1 MLFYRVKNEFD
12 KKPMFIKK
20 RGGIEYWSIYI
31 GGELFTANEVAL
43 RHLNPDYM
51 YPVEVNLRKTKFVF
65 GARMPM
71 PDASI
76 TAIQTKKNEEGISNE
91 MVKNIVDFVAAAGR
105 PQSERKRGVVRV
117 CKSQSGSVAHG

>member
-1 MLFYRVKNEFD
+1 MLFYRVKPEAD

-20 RGGIEYWSIYI
+20 RDGIEHWSIYI

-51 YPVEVNLRKTKFVF
+51 YPVEVNRRKTQFVF

-76 TAIQTKKNEEGISNE
+76 TAIQMKKSEESVSDE
-91 MVKNIVDFVAAAGR
+91 MVKNIVDFVAVAGR

-117 CKSQSGSVAHG
+117 CKSRGGAVAHG

>member
-1 MLFYRVKNEFD
+1 MKHIRPVPEGSRVIAVYPVCN
-12 KKPMFIKK
+12 
-20 RGGIEYWSIYI
+20 Y

-43 RHLNPDYM
+43 RHLKPEYL

-76 TAIQTKKNEEGISNE
+76 TAIQTKKNEEEISNE

>member
-20 RGGIEYWSIYI
+20 RGGIEYWSIYV
-31 GGELFTANEVAL
+31 GGELFTANEVTL

-51 YPVEVNLRKTKFVF
+51 YPVEVNRRKTQFVF

-71 PDASI
+71 ADASI
-76 TAIQTKKNEEGISNE
+76 TAVQMKTNKESVSDE
-91 MVKNIVDFVAAAGR
+91 MVKNIVDFVAAADR

>member
-1 MLFYRVKNEFD
+1 MLFYRVKDEFD

-20 RGGIEYWSIYI
+20 RNGIEYWSIYV

-43 RHLNPDYM
+43 RHLKPEYL
-51 YPVEVNLRKTKFVF
+51 YPVEVNRRKTQFVF

-71 PDASI
+71 ADASI
-76 TAIQTKKNEEGISNE
+76 TAVQIKTNKEDIPNEI
-91 MVKNIVDFVAAAGR
+91 VKNIVDFVAAAGR